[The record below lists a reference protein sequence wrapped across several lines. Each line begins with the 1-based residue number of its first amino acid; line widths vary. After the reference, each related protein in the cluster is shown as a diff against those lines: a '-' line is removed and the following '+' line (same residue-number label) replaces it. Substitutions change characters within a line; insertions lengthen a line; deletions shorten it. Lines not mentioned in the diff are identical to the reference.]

1 MTPEEKAILKSME
14 EERDKL
20 KDALEK
26 AKQRETELNQRSK
39 DEGLD
44 QASQLS
50 PELRSEVERLA
61 QMAMENIE
69 LKNAVTKLRQTGSVP
84 EKYWDDFIQK
94 HQWSPDL
101 LAQKARLDD
110 MARQRD
116 ALKDAL
122 DRLNKRNPNR
132 RNTRAAWFEFAISDK
147 PELKQ
152 NMQKVKDLSQER
164 DRLKEALRRLN
175 KRNPNRRNTR
185 AVWVKQRKQHAL
197 QSEEGINRIFENTW
211 RSRKKN
217 IQKEKVKAYRSWQG
231 KGKLRDKT
239 CSSYCTNKREIK

>member
-1 MTPEEKAILKSME
+1 MKLAQWSIILGASSMALAAVSPDSSDDKSNLQRRALESSEQDVHMFARSPIPPVNMTPEEKAILKSME

-94 HQWSPDL
+94 HQWSPEL

-122 DRLNKRNPNR
+122 DRAKQKKSKSKKHKGGLGKHTSGSDQQPSSSNQLSDSLSSQV
-132 RNTRAAWFEFAISDK
+132 SDK
-147 PELKQ
+147 PRAKT
-152 NMQKVKDLSQER
+152 KYAKCCKKITGAGR
-164 DRLKEALRRLN
+164 TKRR
-175 KRNPNRRNTR
+175 
-185 AVWVKQRKQHAL
+185 
-197 QSEEGINRIFENTW
+197 SG
-211 RSRKKN
+211 
-217 IQKEKVKAYRSWQG
+217 
-231 KGKLRDKT
+231 
-239 CSSYCTNKREIK
+239 

>member
-1 MTPEEKAILKSME
+1 MALAAVSPDSSDDKSNLQRRALESSEQDVHMFARSPIPPVNMTPEEKAILKSME

-122 DRLNKRNPNR
+122 DRAKQK
-132 RNTRAAWFEFAISDK
+132 K
-147 PELKQ
+147 PKSKKHKGGL
-152 NMQKVKDLSQER
+152 VKDLSQER
-164 DRLKEALRRLN
+164 DRLKDALDRAKQKKPKSKKHKGGLGQTKKTARPSKRRKGLIGFL
-175 KRNPNRRNTR
+175 KILGG
-185 AVWVKQRKQHAL
+185 VGK
-197 QSEEGINRIFENTW
+197 RIF
-211 RSRKKN
+211 KK
-217 IQKEKVKAYRSWQG
+217 KK
-231 KGKLRDKT
+231 
-239 CSSYCTNKREIK
+239 